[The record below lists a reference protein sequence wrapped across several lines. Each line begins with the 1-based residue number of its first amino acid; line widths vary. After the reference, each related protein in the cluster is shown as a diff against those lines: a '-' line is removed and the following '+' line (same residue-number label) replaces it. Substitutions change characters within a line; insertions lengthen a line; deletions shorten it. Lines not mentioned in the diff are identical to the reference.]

1 LPDFP
6 CAVAIIWYFELLV
19 KSFLEARMPIKI
31 PTLSPRELAF
41 RLEKSPTMTVV
52 CVLTPETHARKRL
65 PGSICACIYEVVF
78 PQTMRQAVLDK
89 SRPVV
94 VYGAG
99 ASREAEVAA
108 GRLSALGYADVAILA
123 GGLDAW
129 EAAGLPLEGEA
140 ANEPLVDI
148 AVLPPA
154 PGTYVLDAAQCTL
167 EWTGTNKNNRHHG
180 LVEIRGGRIRLD
192 DTDVLGEIHIDV
204 GSISNLD
211 LTDPELNKTLVTH
224 LLSEDFFATARFPTA
239 VMTITSGQ
247 SLPGATPGT
256 ANRLVQGTL
265 NLRGVRLPLA
275 FPATVE
281 RLDDG
286 RLAAQASFELDRT
299 LWGADY
305 GSGKLY
311 RYLGYHLV
319 HDQVGIA
326 VRLVADPEA
335 RP

>member
-1 LPDFP
+1 MPKRIRLLP
-6 CAVAIIWYFELLV
+6 
-19 KSFLEARMPIKI
+19 
-31 PTLSPRELAF
+31 PRELAA
-41 RLEKSPTMTVV
+41 RLAESPAPAVT
-52 CVLTPETHARKRL
+52 CVLTPEAHARKRL
-65 PGSICACIYEVVF
+65 PGSFCACVYEVVF
-78 PQTMRQAVLDK
+78 PQTMSQAVPDK

-99 ASREAEVAA
+99 ASREADVAA
-108 GRLSALGYADVAILA
+108 GRLASLGYADVAILA

-140 ANEPLVDI
+140 PNEPLADV

-154 PGTYVLDAAQCTL
+154 PGTYVLNAAQCLL
-167 EWTGTNKNNRHHG
+167 EWAGTNKNSLHRG

-192 DTDVLGEIHIDV
+192 DTDVLGEVHIDV
-204 GSISNLD
+204 GSIRNLD
-211 LTDPELNKTLVTH
+211 LTDPGLNKTLVAH
-224 LLSEDFFATARFPTA
+224 LLSEDFFAAARFPTA
-239 VMTITSGQ
+239 VLTITSGQ
-247 SLPGATPGT
+247 VLPGATPGT
-256 ANRLVQGTL
+256 ANRLIQGTL
-265 NLRGVRLPLA
+265 DLRGLRLPLA

-286 RLAAQASFELDRT
+286 RLAAQARFELDRT

-326 VRLVADPEA
+326 VRLVADPET